1 MPEQVDPLPTT
12 VDKYR
17 VIRELGRGGMGT
29 VYEVEDSSN
38 NERFALKRLELENE
52 DESAYVA
59 RQFELEFYN
68 LVHFAHPCV
77 VQVFDFG
84 RDQQNFPYYTMELL
98 DGGDLR
104 KLSPLPFWDCC
115 KQLVDICSV
124 LSFLH
129 SRRLIHRDVTPRNI
143 RLTSDGRAKLIDFG
157 TLTVVGPA
165 KRVVGTPPF
174 CAPETLTGDHIDH
187 RADLFSLGATAYMT
201 LTGRLPYQARAFA
214 DLRDAWRT
222 PLKPPS
228 FYFKDIPE
236 SLDQLV
242 VSMLQLDRSLRPSGA
257 PEVMERLGAI
267 ADLQLS
273 EDRIVRQAYLSM
285 PTVVGREQELL
296 RIRKLLVRGLRGR
309 GGAVLLSSGPGMG
322 RSRLLSASVLEAKL
336 LGLTVL
342 RADATDILEG
352 EFSAAR
358 VLLEQLLE
366 AIPNLISET
375 HPDQLA
381 LLAQLSP
388 MIAQNNK
395 KDKEK
400 ASTTTRSSSPPATL
414 RPRSELGE
422 VRSRLQVALY
432 ELLLRASAERV
443 LLVAVD
449 DLHRLDEPSASLI
462 ALLVERTLN
471 HRLVVV
477 ATVDSNVLEQPDDSL
492 RFIASA
498 ASRIELQDLAFND
511 TFKLLGSIFGDVPNL
526 RLVADHLFRVS
537 GGAPGVI
544 IQLAQHL
551 LDRGEV
557 RYEAGAWVLPSRIRD
572 DALPRSLADAFT
584 IKIERLSPAAI
595 SVLKVLASIP
605 DRALSQENLLQ
616 LSGLENTARLMS
628 ALDELVVA
636 DLVIVDRAFY
646 RIAHSS
652 FGAMLRSQIDEESL
666 RALHLRLADLFQGLS
681 TEDVIV
687 VDQLIRAGEM
697 ERALNTTLPLI
708 SEIENRSIEN
718 IIAIVRTLPPD
729 WSSPI
734 RSLVAYC
741 DRTGR
746 PRRERIEVQTLL
758 IAIASIT
765 ASVATDDL
773 FEVLHQ
779 TYCDSG
785 LDIYHQLDPQ
795 LPDDQRLMRALEL
808 AQQRYD
814 ATPEAER
821 VAPPE
826 VAIPRLARTVIQALG
841 IFNSGYD
848 SVLREKIPSI
858 EPLAPLSPA
867 LQYIVTNVYTAHKMM
882 VGCHHRARE
891 GFLEMIERLKQP
903 DLSGFDPIH
912 HRFILLTLQYGMA
925 DLEVQYGMPSALG
938 WADIIQS
945 DPLFEVSACR
955 IRFLHALVSGDGEQ
969 ADRFRHRSELL
980 RIQNGPP
987 PFVERRSIVLE
998 CACYAFV
1005 GDLGRLKQCLPEIEA
1020 MTRRSTG
1027 WEPVLF
1033 WARGLYQQLLGEYEE
1048 ALEEF
1053 RAGLAQARAGEN
1065 GAHLYLAASY
1075 IETLIA
1081 LDRLAQACI
1090 EGERLISA
1098 AEKADLGPLT
1108 HRLLEAVAQAHAIKG
1123 EYARA
1128 IQLAD
1133 DAIARLEA
1141 FGARGM
1147 VLGGAYETRARV
1159 ALSEDDEE
1167 AFRRNIEK
1175 CAIIYQADQQP
1186 MMAAR
1191 YSALLR
1197 LGIRREF
1204 ADEDDAQARAR
1215 RDSAP
1220 ISKLESSEMT
1230 TIDRRS
1236 ERTFKTKQMEAAL
1249 KTLVEASTAVGGYL
1263 FTMRQRGPV
1272 LSAKYGSYEPPADL
1286 RTNVE
1291 AFLSAEIDSAEEV
1304 AVGAADSAAV
1314 DSPFCW
1320 TADDGG
1326 LYFPSLLTHDTKAGT
1341 MINGVVVLRS
1351 ADTHPVYAPY
1361 HLCVALSNTL
1371 EESTDVRTSLAAR

>member
-1 MPEQVDPLPTT
+1 MPEQVDSLPTT

-17 VIRELGRGGMGT
+17 VIRELGRGGMAI
-29 VYEVEDSSN
+29 VYEVEDGSN
-38 NERFALKRLELENE
+38 GERFALKRLELETS

-68 LVHFAHPCV
+68 LAHFAHPCV

-84 RDQQNFPYYTMELL
+84 RDQQGFPYYTMELL

-115 KQLVDICSV
+115 RQLVDICSV

-187 RADLFSLGATAYMT
+187 RADLFSFGATAYMT
-201 LTGRLPYQARAFA
+201 LTGRLPYQARGFS

-228 FYFKDIPE
+228 FYVKDIPE
-236 SLDQLV
+236 ALDQLV

-267 ADLQLS
+267 ADLHLN
-273 EDRIVRQAYLSM
+273 EDQIVRQAYLSM
-285 PTVVGREQELL
+285 PTVMGRDQELL

-309 GGAVLLSSGPGMG
+309 GGAMLLSGGPGMG

-336 LGLTVL
+336 LGLAVL

-358 VLLEQLLE
+358 VLLEQLIE
-366 AIPNLISET
+366 AVPNLVAET

-381 LLAQLSP
+381 LLAQLAPVITRINRSSSDNGT
-388 MIAQNNK
+388 A
-395 KDKEK
+395 
-400 ASTTTRSSSPPATL
+400 TRSSNPPATL

-422 VRSRLQVALY
+422 LRPRLQVALY
-432 ELLLRASAERV
+432 EILLRASAQRA
-443 LLVAVD
+443 LLIAVD

-462 ALLVERTLN
+462 ALLVERALK
-471 HRLVVV
+471 HRLLVVT
-477 ATVDSNVLEQPDDSL
+477 TVDSEVLEQPDESL
-492 RFIASA
+492 RLIAGA
-498 ASRIELQDLAFND
+498 ASQIELRDLAFND
-511 TFKLLGSIFGDVPNL
+511 TYKLLGSIFGDVPNL
-526 RLVADHLFRVS
+526 RVVADHLYRVS
-537 GGAPGVI
+537 SGAPGVI
-544 IQLAQHL
+544 MQLAQHL
-551 LDRGEV
+551 LDRGRV
-557 RYEAGAWVLPSRIRD
+557 RYEAGAWVLPGRID
-572 DALPRSLADAFT
+572 DQELPRSLADAFT
-584 IKIERLSPAAI
+584 IKVERLSPNAI
-595 SVLKVLASIP
+595 SVIKVLASIP
-605 DRALSQENLLQ
+605 ERALSQEHLLQ

-636 DLVIVDRAFY
+636 DLVLVDRACY
-646 RIAHSS
+646 RIAHGSL
-652 FGAMLRSQIDEESL
+652 GAMLRSQIDEETL
-666 RALHLRLADLFQGLS
+666 RAIHLRLADLFHGVS
-681 TEDVIV
+681 TDDVIV

-708 SEIENRSIEN
+708 PEIENRSIEN

-729 WSSPI
+729 WRNTI
-734 RSLVAYC
+734 RSLVTYC

-746 PRRERIEVQTLL
+746 PRRERFEVQTLL
-758 IAIASIT
+758 VAVASIT
-765 ASVATDDL
+765 ASVVPDEL
-773 FEVLHQ
+773 YEVLHQ

-785 LDIYHQLDPQ
+785 LDIYHRLDPQ
-795 LPDDQRLMRALEL
+795 LPEDQRLMHALQL
-808 AQQRYD
+808 AQERYD
-814 ATPEAER
+814 NTPEALR
-821 VAPPE
+821 IAPPE
-826 VAIPRLARTVIQALG
+826 VAIPKLARAVIQAIG

-848 SVLREKIPSI
+848 SVLREKVPSI

-867 LQYIVTNVYTAHKMM
+867 LQYIVRNVYASHQMM
-882 VGCHHRARE
+882 VGRHHKARE
-891 GFLEMIERLKQP
+891 DFLKMIERLKQP
-903 DLSGFDPIH
+903 DLSGLDPIH
-912 HRFILLTLQYGMA
+912 HRFILLTLQYGLA
-925 DLEVQYGMPSALG
+925 DLEVQYGTPSTLG

-945 DPLFEVSACR
+945 EPLFEVSACR

-969 ADRFRHRSELL
+969 ADRFRHRTELL

-987 PFVERRSIVLE
+987 PFVERRTLVLE
-998 CACYAFV
+998 CACYGFV

-1027 WEPVLF
+1027 WMPVLF
-1033 WARGLYQQLLGEYEE
+1033 WARGLYQQLLGEHEE

-1053 RAGLAQARAGEN
+1053 RAGLAQARPGEN

-1075 IETLIA
+1075 IEALIA

-1090 EGERLISA
+1090 EGERLIFA
-1098 AEKADLGPLT
+1098 ADEADLGPLI
-1108 HRLLEAVAQAHAIKG
+1108 HRLLEAVAQAHAHKG
-1123 EYARA
+1123 DIVRA
-1128 IQLAD
+1128 KKLAD
-1133 DAIARLEA
+1133 DAISRLEA
-1141 FGARGM
+1141 FDARGI

-1159 ALSEDDEE
+1159 ALSEGDYDG
-1167 AFRRNIEK
+1167 FRKNTEK
-1175 CAIIYQADQQP
+1175 CAMFYQADQQS

-1191 YSALLR
+1191 YSALLHS
-1197 LGIRREF
+1197 GIQDELPDES
-1204 ADEDDAQARAR
+1204 ADQGRAR
-1215 RDSAP
+1215 RDSSP
-1220 ISKLESSEMT
+1220 ISRLASSEMT

-1236 ERTFKTKQMEAAL
+1236 ERTFKSKQMETAL
-1249 KTLVEASTAVGGYL
+1249 KTLVEVSTAVGGYL
-1263 FTMRQRGPV
+1263 FITHPAGPV
-1272 LSAKYGSYEPPADL
+1272 LSAKYGNYEPPADL
-1286 RTNVE
+1286 RTSVE
-1291 AFLSAEIDSAEEV
+1291 AFLSAEIDSAQEV
-1304 AVGAADSAAV
+1304 TVGAADSAAV
-1314 DSPFCW
+1314 DAPFCW
-1320 TADDGG
+1320 TAEDGG
-1326 LYFPSLLTHDTKAGT
+1326 LHFPSLLTHETNTGT

-1351 ADTHPVYAPY
+1351 ADIHPVYAPY
-1361 HLCVALSNTL
+1361 HLCVALSKTL
-1371 EESTDVRTSLAAR
+1371 EQSTDVKTSLAAT